1 MLGTSL
7 VPGMGWQG
15 GKGGGV
21 VVGKEEDTEFLSH
34 MLRDTM
40 EEQ

>member
-1 MLGTSL
+1 MAPAWCLA
-7 VPGMGWQG
+7 WG
-15 GKGGGV
+15 GREVKGGV